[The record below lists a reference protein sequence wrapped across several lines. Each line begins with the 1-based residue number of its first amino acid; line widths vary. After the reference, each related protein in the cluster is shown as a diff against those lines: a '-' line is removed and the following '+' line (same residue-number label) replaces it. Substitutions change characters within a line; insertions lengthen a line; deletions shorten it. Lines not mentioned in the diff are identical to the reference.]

1 MCVNQ
6 KYILKK
12 MNRDVTM
19 LLRVSIKKRLIFL
32 LAVMTL
38 LLIGIAGVGLRNLKE
53 SNEALKTVYED
64 RALSLLYLTKVSDA
78 YVFKII
84 DPINKLNDGRLE
96 FAAVLEQFNEGESI
110 IQEQWAAY
118 LKTKLVEEEQRLIDE
133 LAPFIEDVNQNLVF
147 IEERMQGQNRTVLIE
162 YLKSN
167 VEPMVSIIHPK
178 LSELNELQVEVT
190 QLEYEHAQKIF
201 AEQQIEVGI
210 AIVIGIILAAAIG
223 YPIIKT
229 ITGSLNRVTEELR
242 ELGKGEADLD
252 KRIPVTSDDEVGE
265 LSQIFNDL
273 MDRLA
278 ELVRK
283 VLHSDK
289 QVNVVSRTIGN
300 TWDHLESSV
309 QRSGALTTEI
319 VGIAREISQTSHR
332 LVSTMDKLSEIA
344 NKTTTLASA
353 GQKSLERLEETM
365 AQVEK
370 ASRQIHHKLTAIN
383 DKAANITVVVT
394 TITKVADQTNLL
406 SLNAAI
412 EAEKAGEYGVGFSVV
427 AREIRRLADQ
437 TAVATLDI
445 EQIVQE
451 MKVAVDSGVDEMKT
465 FSHGVKTDVMEVRNI
480 GAQLTKI
487 TEHVH
492 ELTPRF
498 QGVHEG
504 VQVQAEG
511 ADQISEAMTE
521 LGLAA
526 TDTSDSLRRSLED
539 MKTLYQAVEDLH
551 TQVSLFKVK
560 EEPR

>member
-1 MCVNQ
+1 
-6 KYILKK
+6 
-12 MNRDVTM
+12 M
-19 LLRVSIKKRLIFL
+19 LLRVSIKTRLIFL
-32 LAVMTL
+32 LAVMTFL
-38 LLIGIAGVGLRNLKE
+38 LVGIAGIGLRNLKE

-64 RALSLLYLTKVSDA
+64 RALSLLYLTKMSDA

-96 FAAVLEQFNEGESI
+96 YGDVLERFDEGETI
-110 IQEQWAAY
+110 IHEQWSAY
-118 LKTKLVEEEQRLIDE
+118 LKTKLVAEEQLLIDE
-133 LAPFIEDVNQNLVF
+133 LAPFIEDVNQYLVF
-147 IEERMQGQNRTVLIE
+147 IKEKIGGEDKAVLMD
-162 YLKSN
+162 YLKVN

-178 LSELNELQVEVT
+178 LSELNELQIQVT
-190 QLEYEHAQKIF
+190 QLEYENAQKIF
-201 AEQQIEVGI
+201 AQQKIDVAI
-210 AIVIGIILAAAIG
+210 AIVVGLILALAIA

-229 ITGSLNRVTEELR
+229 ITGSLNRVTAELR

-252 KRIPVTSDDEVGE
+252 KRIPVTSNDEVGE
-265 LSQIFNDL
+265 LSQSFNDL

-278 ELVRK
+278 SLVRK

-289 QVNVVSRTIGN
+289 QVNVLSQTIGN
-300 TWDHLESSV
+300 TWEHLESSV
-309 QRSGALTTEI
+309 ERSGALTIEI
-319 VGIAREISQTSHR
+319 VDIAKEISQTSHR
-332 LVSTMDKLSEIA
+332 LVSTMDRLSEIA
-344 NKTTTLASA
+344 NKTTSLASD
-353 GQKSLERLEETM
+353 GQKSLERLEDTM

-445 EQIVQE
+445 EQIVRD

-487 TEHVH
+487 TEHVQ
-492 ELTPRF
+492 ELTPKF

-504 VQVQAEG
+504 VQVQAQG
-511 ADQISEAMTE
+511 ADKISEAMTE
-521 LGLAA
+521 LGAA
-526 TDTSDSLRRSLED
+526 ASDTSNSLRRSLED
-539 MKTLYQAVEDLH
+539 MKILYQAVEDLH
-551 TQVSLFKVK
+551 TQVSLFKV
-560 EEPR
+560 EEETT